1 MAYDKAKA
9 HEYYMKYRKK
19 GLLKGRKASV
29 NANHKLNKN
38 YNPPVKSTGTG
49 KKGKKAKKVAL
60 KGLSTSGLNEAG
72 KAQAAAIKE
81 QYTAEMNKALS
92 KAKTDA
98 DKERIKQEYQNKAA
112 QEIQKLKS
120 DSKYANAKKSSGGS
134 KGSSGSSKSSGGSGS
149 KSSGSGSGST
159 SSTKA
164 DAEAAKAA
172 ENAAKKFE
180 ASVNVLNEILTGLGD
195 KLDRLDE
202 GKKAEAKR
210 VLNNILA
217 ELKKHLG
224 TDTTKY
230 EKLKEALT
238 KTEE

>member
-1 MAYDKAKA
+1 MAYDKVKA
-9 HEYYMKYRKK
+9 HEYYIKYRKK
-19 GLLKGRKASV
+19 GLLKGRKAGV
-29 NANHKLNKN
+29 NANHKVNKL
-38 YNPPVKSTGTG
+38 YNPPVKTTGTG
-49 KKGKKAKKVAL
+49 KKGKKAKKVAI
-60 KGLSTSGLNEAG
+60 KGLSTSGLNDAG

-81 QYTAEMNKALS
+81 QLTTEMNKALS

-98 DKERIKQEYQNKAA
+98 EKEKIKQEYQNKAA

-120 DSKYANAKKSSGGS
+120 DGKYAKAKASSGGSKGSKGS
-134 KGSSGSSKSSGGSGS
+134 KGSSGSSGGS
-149 KSSGSGSGST
+149 KSSGGGSG

-180 ASVNVLNEILTGLGD
+180 ASVNVLNELLSGIGN

-217 ELKKHLG
+217 ELKNHLG
-224 TDTTKY
+224 VDASKY
-230 EKLKEALT
+230 EKLKDNLT
-238 KTEE
+238 KI